1 MLKSKVV
8 KGPAAY
14 PTGGFTVTF
23 GEFQKIDAAFVKELG
38 GGEYLPQVAAISG
51 NTVTIKVRN
60 NLEQA
65 VNEGGTS
72 TYTIGGE
79 VAANTDLS
87 GVTFFV
93 IANGY

>member
-8 KGPAAY
+8 TGPAAY
-14 PTGGFTVTF
+14 PTGGFTVRF
-23 GEFQKIDAAFVKELG
+23 GEFEKVNAAFVKELG

-65 VNEGGTS
+65 VNEGGS
-72 TYTIGGE
+72 ATYTIGGE

-87 GVTFFV
+87 GISFM
-93 IANGY
+93 IICNGY